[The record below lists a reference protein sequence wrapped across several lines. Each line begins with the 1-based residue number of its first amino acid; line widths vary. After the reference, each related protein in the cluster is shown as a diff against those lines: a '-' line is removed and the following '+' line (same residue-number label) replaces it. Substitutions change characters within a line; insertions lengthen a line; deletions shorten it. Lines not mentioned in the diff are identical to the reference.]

1 MREEN
6 EFDLTAA
13 RDGHRANLE
22 RVSNNISQI
31 VADFCRRRFREGR
44 SEFRMTDLTSY
55 VSARSAI
62 APDSAGR
69 ILRDLRKRKVVGYT
83 VVNRAQSLY
92 KLTEVSSA

>member
-1 MREEN
+1 MQEQN
-6 EFDLTAA
+6 EFNFNVA
-13 RDGHRANLE
+13 RDEQRANLE

-31 VADFCRRRFREGR
+31 VADFCRGRFREGR
-44 SEFRMTDLTSY
+44 SEFHMADLTNY